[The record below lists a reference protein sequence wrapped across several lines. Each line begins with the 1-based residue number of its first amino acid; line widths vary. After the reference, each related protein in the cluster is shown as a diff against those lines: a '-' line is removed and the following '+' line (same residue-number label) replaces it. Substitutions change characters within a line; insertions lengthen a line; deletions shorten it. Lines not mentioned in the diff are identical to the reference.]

1 MCGTM
6 AAAGEEPHA
15 HAEDDRR
22 QIAGSR
28 IAQLLVAI

>member
-6 AAAGEEPHA
+6 AAAGEKTHA
-15 HAEDDRR
+15 QVEDDRR

-28 IAQLLVAI
+28 IAPMLVAI